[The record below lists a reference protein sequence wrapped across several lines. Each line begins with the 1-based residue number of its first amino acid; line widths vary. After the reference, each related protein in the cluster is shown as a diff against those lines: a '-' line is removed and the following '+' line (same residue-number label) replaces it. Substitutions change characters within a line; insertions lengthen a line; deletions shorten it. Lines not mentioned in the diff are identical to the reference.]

1 MSDDIKITKR
11 SFLSMIAATAALS
24 VADRSMAQDKGPTW
38 DVIVVGGGNSGLP
51 AAIFAAERG
60 ARVLIIEAAASLGGT
75 LFLSSGQMSAA
86 GTKLQQ
92 QKGID
97 DSGQLH
103 YDDIMRISKKTA
115 NPRLVKLAVFNAAET
130 FDWLMDHGFD
140 VRPEQPVT
148 GTTHEPYSRAR
159 YAWGKDGG
167 KSILRV
173 LNEQLKPHLDAGR
186 VQALTSTQ
194 AKELLLDAAG
204 AVVGVAALDGSGKL
218 QNHYGKNV
226 ALTTGGYTANTKM
239 FEQYEKAKRYS
250 VATYPYSQGAGITL
264 GLGAGGYV
272 RGGEHHLGLFGAI
285 MTNDTYPSPFVAT
298 IRPWPPTTPPWGIY
312 VNRQGKR
319 FLREDIPSHDAFE
332 QALRVQTDE
341 RCWLVLDDEM
351 IRTMPPFIGRWTRE
365 QILESFGT
373 KKNFFKAGDL
383 EALAA
388 ATGIDGKALATTVAQ
403 YNQGQARGKDAL
415 GRTHM
420 PLPIAKGPY
429 YAVRLQSW
437 ALISFA
443 GLAVND
449 SLQVIRRDGKP
460 IRNLYAA
467 GELLGAGQCM
477 GRSYCGGMSV
487 TPALTFGRLLG
498 QRILKFAT

>member
-1 MSDDIKITKR
+1 MTDNIQMTKR
-11 SFLSMIAATAALS
+11 SFLSMMSAATALS
-24 VADRSMAQDKGPTW
+24 VSGRSIAQDRGPVW
-38 DVIVVGGGNSGLP
+38 DVIVVGGGNAGLP

-60 ARVLIIEAAASLGGT
+60 ARVLIIEAAGSLGGT

-86 GTKLQQ
+86 GTKLQK

-97 DSGQLH
+97 DSPQLH
-103 YDDIMRISKKTA
+103 YDDIMRISKKKA
-115 NPRLVKLAVFNAAET
+115 NPGLVKLAVFNAGET

-140 VRPEQPVT
+140 VHPEQPVT

-173 LNEQLKPHLDAGR
+173 LNAQLKPHVEAGR
-186 VQALTSTQ
+186 IKALTSTQ
-194 AKELLLDAAG
+194 AKELLLDASG
-204 AVVGVAALDGSGKL
+204 AVVGVATLDSSGKM
-218 QNHYGKNV
+218 QSHYGKNV
-226 ALTTGGYTANTKM
+226 ALTAGGYTSNTKM
-239 FEQYEKAKRYS
+239 FELYEKAKRYS
-250 VATYPYSQGAGITL
+250 VVTYPYSQGAGITL
-264 GLGAGGYV
+264 GLSAGGYV

-285 MTNDTYPSPFVAT
+285 MANDTYPSPFVAT

-312 VNRQGKR
+312 VNKQGKR

-332 QALRVQTDE
+332 QALRVQSDE
-341 RCWLVLDDEM
+341 RCWLLLDDKM

-373 KKNFFKAGDL
+373 KKNFFKAEDL
-383 EALAA
+383 NALAA
-388 ATGIDGKALATTVAQ
+388 VTGIDGGALRATVTQ
-403 YNQGQARGKDAL
+403 YNQGQANGKDAL
-415 GRTHM
+415 GREHM
-420 PLPIAKGPY
+420 PLPIEKGPY
-429 YAVRLQSW
+429 YAVRLQAW

-443 GLAVND
+443 GLAVDD
-449 SLQVIRRDGKP
+449 SLQVIRQNGQP

-498 QRILKFAT
+498 QRILKFGA